1 MCAFPWLCCCSCCWI
16 LCYKIRVRCTW
27 HCYAMQCDA
36 YKQRANKKDKRTF
49 VTSENKTGNSAKNSK
64 LFIDCAGIA
73 NNYGENVAIL
83 LDIFALSLTFNS
95 HLLQWIKALLTVQ
108 PRDSFT
114 KSISIV
120 FFTFPQPKSINKLI
134 SIYIRWWYSVP
145 TIYESMCS
153 CLAKIVKH

>member
-1 MCAFPWLCCCSCCWI
+1 MCVCVHFHGCVVVAVVEFYATKYVYAVHGI
-16 LCYKIRVRCTW
+16 
-27 HCYAMQCDA
+27 AMQCDA

-95 HLLQWIKALLTVQ
+95 HLLQ
-108 PRDSFT
+108 
-114 KSISIV
+114 
-120 FFTFPQPKSINKLI
+120 
-134 SIYIRWWYSVP
+134 
-145 TIYESMCS
+145 
-153 CLAKIVKH
+153 